1 MSAATRT
8 RPIKV
13 TPMMDGDGYM
23 IARTDDVDAAREAAR
38 QWERDRADEDA
49 GPDGLSEWDAQYR
62 DELVACVDRLV
73 PRVGWYRWTPCHES
87 SCYDGGGHSG
97 HLGYADGPG
106 RGVFRG
112 VYLQGPL

>member
-1 MSAATRT
+1 
-8 RPIKV
+8 
-13 TPMMDGDGYM
+13 MMDSDDYM
-23 IARTDDVDAAREAAR
+23 VARTEDVDAAREAAR
-38 QWERDRADEDA
+38 QWVRDDAAAWEDA
-49 GPDGLSEWDAQYR
+49 EDVRARVEHIDSLT
-62 DELVACVDRLV
+62 

-112 VYLQGPL
+112 VFLQGGW

>member
-1 MSAATRT
+1 MSATKT

-13 TPMMDGDGYM
+13 TQLRDSGDYVV
-23 IARTDDVDAAREAAR
+23 ARTDDVDVAREAAR
-38 QWERDRADEDA
+38 QWERDNAESWEYA
-49 GPDGLSEWDAQYR
+49 EWVQERVEA
-62 DELVACVDRLV
+62 VDDLA

-87 SCYDGGGHSG
+87 SCWDGGGHSG